1 MNLYHHSF
9 HKKQLSTMAI
19 LELETDNGTVLGHK
33 NCSNY
38 IEQSV
43 KNLLVTPFQFDQ
55 NMQKEL
61 LNELDTVFS
70 DEDNEQLLKVPLKE
84 EVHQTI
90 LSANKCTADTPI

>member
-1 MNLYHHSF
+1 M
-9 HKKQLSTMAI
+9 STKTI

-61 LNELDTVFS
+61 LNELYTVFS
-70 DEDNEQLLKVPLKE
+70 DEDNEQLLKVLSKE
-84 EVHQTI
+84 EDRQTI
-90 LSANKCTADTPI
+90 LSANQHAAPGSDGLTGLI